1 MPDQAIDI
9 QIFGRTLRI
18 NCPLQQKD
26 ALNKAVDDLTQRLQD
41 LKIKTKVTN
50 PEQLIFIAALNICHE
65 LNQEKL
71 KTIEY
76 ATNIKQHILILQEN
90 INKALIT
97 HDEIST
103 NQSDSILKN
112 SKNKNI

>member
-18 NCPLQQKD
+18 NCPPQQKE
-26 ALNKAVDDLTQRLQD
+26 ALNKAVTDLTQRLQD

-76 ATNIKQHILILQEN
+76 AANIKRHILILKEN
-90 INKALIT
+90 INTALTAHDDIT
-97 HDEIST
+97 T
-103 NQSDSILKN
+103 NHVN
-112 SKNKNI
+112 PTTTHSKHT